1 MARSRVNAVSKHE
14 VNQLQAV
21 LWDMDGTIVDTEPYW
36 FEAEYAVVAS
46 HGDSWSDDHARA
58 MVGFDLLDSGRYM
71 IQHGGVRL
79 TPHEIVELLLDSVV
93 SNVRRAV
100 PWRPGAR
107 ELLAEVREANIP
119 TALVTMSW
127 RRFATEVVEA
137 LPAGAFDASVVG
149 DDVERGKPHPDP
161 YLLAAERLGVD
172 IRKCLAIED
181 SPTGVASALAAGATV
196 LAVPHHV
203 DVPMRH
209 DVNGRMVRRET
220 LAGLTVADLATFLV

>member
-1 MARSRVNAVSKHE
+1 M
-14 VNQLQAV
+14 
-21 LWDMDGTIVDTEPYW
+21 
-36 FEAEYAVVAS
+36 
-46 HGDSWSDDHARA
+46 
-58 MVGFDLLDSGRYM
+58 
-71 IQHGGVRL
+71 
-79 TPHEIVELLLDSVV
+79 